1 MKKPLMALT
10 VFLLVLSVYGTAGY
24 TQGAEEIGSL
34 KLIYSGYVLK
44 GQVLKVGTAAEV
56 ITLTVKD
63 VTSTSLILRVV
74 SINVSTD
81 LTLSPG
87 EFKDIPHINL
97 AVSLK
102 SLRADDKVAYIDVY
116 SQNGVLINPPKNPPK
131 VRVYLNTTVP
141 DAVVGQVV
149 PVKVNVE
156 NLGPG
161 EIRNVTIEMPSIPG
175 LKLAGTSGSRTI
187 ETLSGYSSASPVVF
201 LLTPTRPGEFNV
213 SVRVTYYN
221 ESLSKV
227 TTVSEPLT
235 IKAYTSPRL
244 TVSIGGTNSSR
255 INVPQKYVVSKNGS
269 LAYIFI
275 TVSAATGD
283 PNFEFAKNV
292 SVELKYP
299 EEITGVEKVYF
310 GTIKA
315 GQSADKAVEIKING
329 EGIYPIGAVLHYKD
343 PLGNSHDL
351 ELGTAL
357 IVDSTPPR
365 IVVKKVPVIP
375 TEEQVPEVL
384 ENTLE
389 NSKNPK
395 KIAESVYAVIS
406 PYLETEK
413 TIKSLER
420 TIKYLEASVVVLLLL
435 LLILAYLAVGYYRE
449 VKTFRRLLLRKRKYK
464 TGGLPKKWSRDELE
478 SLVRELRLEKVKEN
492 LPPEEGFRL

>member
-1 MKKPLMALT
+1 MKKPLTALT
-10 VFLLVLSVYGTAGY
+10 VFLIVLSLYGAAGY
-24 TQGAEEIGSL
+24 TQGAEETGSL

-44 GQVLKVGTAAEV
+44 GQVLKVGTTAEV

-63 VTSTSLILRVV
+63 VTSASLVLRVV

-87 EFKDIPHINL
+87 EFRDIPQIHI

-102 SLRADDKVAYIDVY
+102 SLKADDKVAYIDVY
-116 SQNGVLINPPKNPPK
+116 SQNGVLITPPRNPPK
-131 VRVYLNTTVP
+131 VKVYLNTTVP
-141 DAVVGQVV
+141 DAVVGQVI
-149 PVKVNVE
+149 PVKVEVK

-161 EIRNVTIEMPSIPG
+161 EIRNVTIEMPSIQG
-175 LKLAGTSGSRTI
+175 LKLTGTSGSGTI

-221 ESLSKV
+221 ESLSRV

-235 IKAYTSPRL
+235 IKAYTSPGL
-244 TVSIGGTNSSR
+244 TVSIGGTNSTQVK
-255 INVPQKYVVSKNGS
+255 VPQKYVVSKNGS
-269 LAYIFI
+269 SAYVFI
-275 TVSAATGD
+275 TVSASQGD
-283 PNFEFAKNV
+283 PNFEFAKDV

-299 EEITGVEKVYF
+299 DEVTGIEKVYF

-315 GQSADKAVEIKING
+315 GQSVDKAIEIKING
-329 EGIYPIGAVLHYKD
+329 EGIYPIGAVLKYED

-357 IVDSTPPR
+357 VVDSTPPR
-365 IVVKKVPVIP
+365 VVVKKVPVIP
-375 TEEQVPEVL
+375 TEEQVPQVL

-389 NSKNPK
+389 NSKEPK
-395 KIAESVYAVIS
+395 KVAESVYAVIS

-413 TIKSLER
+413 TV
-420 TIKYLEASVVVLLLL
+420 KYLKVSVAILLLL
-435 LLILAYLAVGYYRE
+435 TLILAYLAVGYYRE
-449 VKTFRRLLLRKRKYK
+449 VRTFRRVLFRKRKYK

-478 SLVRELRLEKVKEN
+478 SLLGELRLEKVKEN
-492 LPPEEGFRL
+492 LPSGEGSEL